1 MNHQPGVKGVVRES
15 VAQGIN
21 QALEC
26 PMIASYDYLTILGG
40 DINEKIGWA
49 YHSLHSRLM
58 IHRITI
64 KLQLPGKSRLISNSI
79 SSSAQVVRDWYEI
92 LEQS

>member
-1 MNHQPGVKGVVRES
+1 MNHQPGVKGVVQES

-40 DINEKIGWA
+40 DINK
-49 YHSLHSRLM
+49 
-58 IHRITI
+58 
-64 KLQLPGKSRLISNSI
+64 KSRVGVPLPSLPADDS
-79 SSSAQVVRDWYEI
+79 
-92 LEQS
+92 